1 MLSFK
6 KLNIKYLSGATCR
19 DFQDVEDA
27 EFLIFYLIEAINQ
40 ATIRLVR
47 IFPERVVYYFFL
59 FIVKISFGRKTQTNK
74 NKILWKKILS

>member
-1 MLSFK
+1 M
-6 KLNIKYLSGATCR
+6 

-47 IFPERVVYYFFL
+47 IFPERVVHYFFYL
-59 FIVKISFGRKTQTNK
+59 
-74 NKILWKKILS
+74 L